1 MNKNLMITISVLIFA
16 AIVGVFLFTRSGPQ
30 ETTLVETGKET
41 GGDTAIE
48 DIHNFQNPEEV
59 VEAFLNIFILTA
71 PPSVDEWLFEKA
83 LSLLSGGA
91 KTGMEDEP
99 TSGDLAMLVG
109 VQDIPDNG
117 YEIGNVVYKDNVA
130 ADIEDG
136 LAEVSV
142 TLKYSGGDAEKV
154 FLLSKVEDSWQI
166 DGVE

>member
-30 ETTLVETGKET
+30 ETTLVETGGEISDET
-41 GGDTAIE
+41 TSEVEKLPD
-48 DIHNFQNPEEV
+48 PESTV
-59 VEAFLNIFILTA
+59 NSFLTNFILSV
-71 PPSVDEWLFEKA
+71 PPTTNTEAVEKA
-83 LSLLSGGA
+83 SSLLSEGA
-91 KTGMEDEP
+91 KMGMEDEP

-142 TLKYSGGDAEKV
+142 TLKYSGGDVEKV